1 MTLAGWTKEEVLHEA
16 LVAPR
21 AVLVPMPDTRV
32 VERDGWW
39 QLVTPSLKQGGLN
52 EVGFS
57 RLGDDEA
64 DAVIAA
70 TIAGYRAEGIER
82 LRWNVA
88 PGSAPA
94 DLVERLARAGLTR
107 SDSRVMAR
115 ATSGFDF
122 PLSPDVT
129 VERITLA
136 RVREYAQVLAGG
148 WGMKDL
154 APVEDSHRRALEMP
168 GDVHRLFLA
177 KFQGHPAG
185 VGGYATC
192 GRSAYLLSGVVLPA
206 MRKQGIYRALV
217 AARLKDAAASGIT
230 LATTQAKADTS
241 APILAKLGFET
252 AFDMPVFTMP

>member
-1 MTLAGWTKEEVLHEA
+1 MAIAGWTNEELVHEA

-21 AVLVPMPDTRV
+21 AVVVPMPDTRV

-52 EVGFS
+52 EVGFA
-57 RLGDDEA
+57 RLRDDEA
-64 DAVIAA
+64 DEVIAK

-82 LRWNVA
+82 FRWNVA

-122 PLSPDVT
+122 ALSPDVT
-129 VERITLA
+129 VERIPLA
-136 RVREYAQVLAGG
+136 RVREYAQVMADG
-148 WGMKDL
+148 WGMKDVT
-154 APVEDSHRRALEMP
+154 PVETSHRRALEMP
-168 GDVHRLFLA
+168 GEVHRLFLA
-177 KFQGHPAG
+177 KFRGRPAG
-185 VGGYATC
+185 VGGYASC
-192 GRSAYLLSGVVLPA
+192 GRSVYLLAGVVLPDL
-206 MRKQGIYRALV
+206 RKQGIYRALV

-241 APILAKLGFET
+241 APILERLGFET

>member
-1 MTLAGWTKEEVLHEA
+1 MHEA

-21 AVLVPMPDTRV
+21 AVLVPMPDTRI

-57 RLGDDEA
+57 RLRETEA
-64 DAVIAA
+64 DAVIAE
-70 TIAGYRAEGIER
+70 TIAGYREEGIER
-82 LRWNVA
+82 FRWNVA

-129 VERITLA
+129 VERILLA
-136 RVREYAQVLAGG
+136 RVREYAQIMAEG
-148 WGMKDL
+148 WGMKDV
-154 APVEDSHRRALEMP
+154 APVETSHRRALEMP

-177 KFQGHPAG
+177 KFRGRPAG
-185 VGGYATC
+185 VGGYANC
-192 GRSAYLLSGVVLPA
+192 GRSAYLLSAVVVPA
-206 MRKQGIYRALV
+206 LRQQGIYRALV
-217 AARLKDAAASGIT
+217 AARLADAAASDIAV
-230 LATTQAKADTS
+230 ATTQAKADTS

-252 AFDMPVFTMP
+252 TFDMPVFTQ